1 MAQEQLRVENTASAR
16 DGLRVLRCQGPLTMG
31 TVSALQGAVRSENAA
46 TVIIDLSEVPYIDSA
61 GLGSLVH
68 AYIAYQKAGR
78 RLALVGVNERASAL
92 LQMTNVEHLFPI
104 FPSLGEAERGL
115 A

>member
-1 MAQEQLRVENTASAR
+1 M
-16 DGLRVLRCQGPLTMG
+16 
-31 TVSALQGAVRSENAA
+31 RSENAA
-46 TVIIDLSEVPYIDSA
+46 TVIIDLGEVPYIDSA

-68 AYIAYQKAGR
+68 AYLSYQKAGR